1 MKFISRV
8 GQGNSLVRCARSRD
22 ILFTLEINFIFPC
35 NHVIFSIYFNLS
47 RMFSYG
53 EFKAEDQEQML
64 KALNKKVEEVYRNTI
79 GDNEA
84 NIR

>member
-1 MKFISRV
+1 
-8 GQGNSLVRCARSRD
+8 
-22 ILFTLEINFIFPC
+22 
-35 NHVIFSIYFNLS
+35 
-47 RMFSYG
+47 MFSYG
-53 EFKAEDQEQML
+53 EFKAEDQEKML